1 MWRRPPDFDFAMYQA
16 SSTNA
21 PQKVCRILKILSNPE
36 PLRLADI
43 ALGAGVSAPTCLR
56 IVETLIEEGFVR
68 RDPANPKRYLLGD
81 QALLLGMAMQGR
93 DHIRE
98 RARPSLVRLAAV
110 SGDTALLSTRHG
122 LESVCVDREFG
133 SFPIRA
139 NYLDI
144 GSRRPLGAGAGSLAL
159 LAWLPPD
166 ECETIIDLI
175 KPQLDERYPRI
186 TPQRLRDEVRRSREN
201 GYALL
206 LDVVVEQMGG
216 VAVPIFGAD
225 GRPAAAISIAALSD
239 RITTRLPALVK
250 ALQQEAAQAS
260 FNEMQLEAA

>member
-1 MWRRPPDFDFAMYQA
+1 MYQA

-43 ALGAGVSAPTCLR
+43 AAGADVSAPTCLR
-56 IVETLIEEGFVR
+56 ILETLIEEGFVR
-68 RDPANPKRYLLGD
+68 RDPAHPKRYLLGD
-81 QALLLGMAMQGR
+81 QALLLGMAMQAR
-93 DHIRE
+93 DHIRD
-98 RARPSLVRLAAV
+98 RARPTLVKLAAL
-110 SGDTALLSTRHG
+110 SGDTVLLSTRHG

-139 NYLDI
+139 NYLDV

-159 LAWLPPD
+159 LSWLPPE
-166 ECETIIDLI
+166 ECEAVIELI
-175 KPQLDERYPRI
+175 RPRLAERYPRI
-186 TPQRLRDEVRRSREN
+186 SPQRLRDEVQRSREN
-201 GYALL
+201 GYSLL

-225 GRPAAAISIAALSD
+225 GHPVAAISIAALSE
-239 RITTRLPALVK
+239 RITSRVPMLVK
-250 ALQQEAAQAS
+250 ALQQAAEQLS
-260 FNEMQLEAA
+260 TNEPQLEVA

>member
-1 MWRRPPDFDFAMYQA
+1 MYQA
-16 SSTNA
+16 SSTNG

-36 PLRLADI
+36 SLRLADI
-43 ALGAGVSAPTCLR
+43 AAGAELSAPTCLR
-56 IVETLIEEGFVR
+56 ILDTLIGEGFVR
-68 RDPANPKRYLLGD
+68 RDPAHPKRYLLGD

-98 RARPSLVRLAAV
+98 RARPALVRLAAA
-110 SGDTALLSTRHG
+110 SGDTVLLSTRHG

-133 SFPIRA
+133 AFPIRA

-166 ECETIIDLI
+166 ECETVMELI
-175 KPQLDERYPRI
+175 KPALARRYPRI
-186 TPQRLRDEVRRSREN
+186 TPQRLREEVQRSREN
-201 GYALL
+201 GHAVL

-225 GRPAAAISIAALSD
+225 GRPTAAISIAALSD
-239 RITTRLPALVK
+239 RITSRLPMLVK
-250 ALQQEAAQAS
+250 ALQHEAAELSA
-260 FNEMQLEAA
+260 NEPQLEVA

>member
-1 MWRRPPDFDFAMYQA
+1 MYQA

-36 PLRLADI
+36 SLRLADI
-43 ALGAGVSAPTCLR
+43 AAGADVSAPTCLR
-56 IVETLIEEGFVR
+56 ILDTLIEEGFVR
-68 RDPANPKRYLLGD
+68 RDPAHPKRYLLGG

-93 DHIRE
+93 DHVRD
-98 RARPSLVRLAAV
+98 RVRPSLVRLAAA

-139 NYLDI
+139 NYLDV

-159 LAWLPPD
+159 LAWLPPQ
-166 ECETIIDLI
+166 ECETIIELL
-175 KPQLDERYPRI
+175 KPRLAARYPRL
-186 TPQRLRDEVRRSREN
+186 TLQRLREEIQRSRDN
-201 GYALL
+201 GYAVL

-216 VAVPIFGAD
+216 VAVPLFGAD

-239 RITTRLPALVK
+239 RITSRLPMLVK
-250 ALQQEAAQAS
+250 AMQQEAAQLSAS
-260 FNEMQLEAA
+260 EPQLEAA

>member
-1 MWRRPPDFDFAMYQA
+1 MYQA

-36 PLRLADI
+36 SLRLADI
-43 ALGAGVSAPTCLR
+43 AAGAELSPPTALR
-56 IVETLIEEGFVR
+56 ILETLIEEGFVQ
-68 RDPANPKRYLLGD
+68 RDPANAKRYLLGE
-81 QALLLGMAMQGR
+81 QAVLLGMAMQGR
-93 DHIRE
+93 SHVRD
-98 RARPSLVRLAAV
+98 RARPALVRLAAV
-110 SGDTALLSTRHG
+110 SGDTVLLSTRHG
-122 LESVCVDREFG
+122 IESVCVDREYG

-159 LAWLPPD
+159 LAWLPPE
-166 ECETIIDLI
+166 ECETIIELV
-175 KPQLDERYPRI
+175 KPTLAKRYPRL
-186 TPQRLRDEVRRSREN
+186 TVPRLRDEVQRARDN

-225 GRPAAAISIAALSD
+225 GRPSAAISIAALSD
-239 RITTRLPALVK
+239 RLTTRLPMLVK
-250 ALQQEAAQAS
+250 ALRHEATELSANEPQMEAA
-260 FNEMQLEAA
+260 

>member
-1 MWRRPPDFDFAMYQA
+1 MYQA

-36 PLRLADI
+36 SLRLADI
-43 ALGAGVSAPTCLR
+43 AAGAELSAPTCLR
-56 IVETLIEEGFVR
+56 ILETLIEEGFVR
-68 RDPANPKRYLLGD
+68 RDPANAKRYLLGN
-81 QALLLGMAMQGR
+81 QALLLGLAMQGR
-93 DHIRE
+93 DHIRD
-98 RARPSLVRLAAV
+98 RARPALVRLAAL

-166 ECETIIDLI
+166 ECETVIELI
-175 KPQLDERYPRI
+175 KPRLAERYPRI
-186 TPQRLRDEVRRSREN
+186 PPQRLREEVQRSRDN

-225 GRPAAAISIAALSD
+225 GRPSAALSIAALSD
-239 RITTRLPALVK
+239 RILSRLPMLVK
-250 ALQQEAAQAS
+250 GLQQEAGELSA
-260 FNEMQLEAA
+260 NEPQLEAA

>member
-1 MWRRPPDFDFAMYQA
+1 MYQA

-36 PLRLADI
+36 SLRLADI
-43 ALGAGVSAPTCLR
+43 AAGADVSAPTCLR
-56 IVETLIEEGFVR
+56 ILDTLIEEGFVR
-68 RDPANPKRYLLGD
+68 RDPAHPKRYLLGG

-93 DHIRE
+93 DHIRD
-98 RARPSLVRLAAV
+98 RVRPSLVRLAAV

-139 NYLDI
+139 NYLDV

-159 LAWLPPD
+159 LAWLPPQ
-166 ECETIIDLI
+166 ECETIIELL
-175 KPQLDERYPRI
+175 KPRLAARYPRL
-186 TPQRLRDEVRRSREN
+186 TLQRLRDEVQRSRDN
-201 GYALL
+201 GYAVL

-216 VAVPIFGAD
+216 VAVPLFGAD

-239 RITTRLPALVK
+239 RITSRLPMLVK
-250 ALQQEAAQAS
+250 AMQQEAAQLSAS
-260 FNEMQLEAA
+260 EPQLEAA

>member
-1 MWRRPPDFDFAMYQA
+1 MYQA

-43 ALGAGVSAPTCLR
+43 AAGAELSAPTCLR
-56 IVETLIEEGFVR
+56 ILETLMEEGFVR
-68 RDPANPKRYLLGD
+68 RDPGNAKRYLLGE
-81 QALLLGMAMQGR
+81 QALLLGMAMQAR
-93 DHIRE
+93 DHIRD
-98 RARPSLVRLAAV
+98 RARAALVRLAAL
-110 SGDTALLSTRHG
+110 SGDTVLLSTRHG
-122 LESVCVDREFG
+122 LEAVCVDREFG

-159 LAWLPPD
+159 LAWLPRE
-166 ECETIIDLI
+166 ECDTVIELVR
-175 KPQLDERYPRI
+175 PRMAERYPRI
-186 TPQRLRDEVRRSREN
+186 PVQRLRDEVQRAREN
-201 GYALL
+201 GYAVL

-225 GRPAAAISIAALSD
+225 GRVTAAISIAALSD
-239 RITTRLPALVK
+239 RITSRLPMLTK
-250 ALQQEAAQAS
+250 ALQQEAAELSAG
-260 FNEMQLEAA
+260 ERQLEAA